1 MTKKIKLFL
10 PLLAIA
16 LLAGCTK
23 NLDLTDRKSVV

>member
-16 LLAGCTK
+16 LLAGCSK
-23 NLDLTDRKSVV
+23 SLDLTKLTGE